1 LSALTKI
8 LIVLL
13 TIASIFLC
21 GIMVTYVA
29 NADNYKQKY
38 NNLYVDLQDSVQKRK
53 GAETQLKEEIDKAG
67 RQIKVLND
75 KIASL
80 NMQIEQTKSDLAEAE
95 REKALLLKRVD
106 SFASIVE
113 GFTKTNDQQGL
124 LLKNSIARL
133 ESVEADLIK
142 EQSQHKETSRILFE
156 KIAIIRTL
164 EEKDKRLLEENAE
177 LQTKIDHFLRPVGK
191 TLAPPTPVTPIKT
204 KAKPVTPPTRD
215 ISLKGKI
222 TDVDL
227 KNSLAEISIGTAHG
241 VKEGMKFHV
250 TRGDEFICDILIL
263 DVEPEKSVGILDLF
277 NTEQPPKTGDNVS
290 TNL

>member
-1 LSALTKI
+1 LSTLTKI

-38 NNLYVDLQDSVQKRK
+38 DKLYVDLQDAVQKRR
-53 GAETQLKEEIDKAG
+53 AVETQLKEEIEKAD
-67 RQIKVLND
+67 QQKKELND
-75 KIASL
+75 NIASL
-80 NMQIEQTKSDLAEAE
+80 NLKIQQLEANLNEAE

-124 LLKNSIARL
+124 LLNNTIARL
-133 ESVEADLIK
+133 KTVEADLIK
-142 EQSQHKETSRILFE
+142 EQSQHKETSRLLFE
-156 KIAIIRTL
+156 KIAIIKTL

-177 LQTKIDHFLRPVGK
+177 LQTKLDQFLRQYGK
-191 TLAPPTPVTPIKT
+191 VLAPATPVTPVT
-204 KAKPVTPPTRD
+204 AKAKPAAPPTRE
-215 ISLKGKI
+215 ISLKGQI
-222 TDVDL
+222 TAVDL

-250 TRGDEFICDILIL
+250 TRGDQFICDIVIL
-263 DVEPEKSVGILDLF
+263 DVEPEKAIGWLELVQ
-277 NTEQPPKTGDNVS
+277 NEPKTGDIAS

>member
-1 LSALTKI
+1 
-8 LIVLL
+8 
-13 TIASIFLC
+13 
-21 GIMVTYVA
+21 MVTYVA

-38 NNLYVDLQDSVQKRK
+38 DKLYVDLQDAVQKRR
-53 GAETQLKEEIDKAG
+53 GVETQLKEEIEKAD
-67 RQIKVLND
+67 QQKKELND
-75 KIASL
+75 NIASL
-80 NMQIEQTKSDLAEAE
+80 NLKNQQLQADLDEAE

-124 LLKNSIARL
+124 LLNNTIARL
-133 ESVEADLIK
+133 ENIEADLIK
-142 EQSQHKETSRILFE
+142 EQSQHKETSRLLFE

-177 LQTKIDHFLRPVGK
+177 LQTKLDQFLRQYGK
-191 TLAPPTPVTPIKT
+191 VLAPATPVTPVT
-204 KAKPVTPPTRD
+204 AKAKPAAPPTRD
-215 ISLKGKI
+215 ISLKGQI
-222 TDVDL
+222 TAVDS

-250 TRGDEFICDILIL
+250 TRGDQFICDIVIL
-263 DVEPEKSVGILDLF
+263 DVEPEKAIGWLELVQD
-277 NTEQPPKTGDNVS
+277 QPKTGDIVN

>member
-1 LSALTKI
+1 MSALTKV

-38 NNLYVDLQDSVQKRK
+38 DRLYVDLQDAVQKRK
-53 GAETQLKEEIDKAG
+53 AVEAQLKEEIDKAD
-67 RQIKVLND
+67 QQAKVLND
-75 KIASL
+75 NIASL
-80 NMQIEQTKSDLAEAE
+80 NLRIQQLEANLKEAE
-95 REKALLLKRVD
+95 RENALLLKRVD
-106 SFASIVE
+106 NFASIVE

-124 LLKNSIARL
+124 LLKNTIARL
-133 ESVEADLIK
+133 EKVEADLIK
-142 EQSQHKETSRILFE
+142 EQSQHKETSRLLFE
-156 KIAIIRTL
+156 KMAIIKTL

-177 LQTKIDHFLRPVGK
+177 LQAKLEQFLREYGK
-191 TLAPPTPVTPIKT
+191 APAPPTPVTPIT
-204 KAKPVTPPTRD
+204 AKAKPAAPPTGA
-215 ISLKGKI
+215 ISLKGQV
-222 TDVDL
+222 TAVDL

-250 TRGDEFICDILIL
+250 TRGDQFICDIVIL
-263 DVEPEKSVGILDLF
+263 DVEPERAIGWLELLQDD
-277 NTEQPPKTGDNVS
+277 PKAGDIAS

>member
-38 NNLYVDLQDSVQKRK
+38 DRLYVDLQDAVQKRK
-53 GAETQLKEEIDKAG
+53 SVETQLKEEIEKAD
-67 RQIKVLND
+67 RQRKQLSDN
-75 KIASL
+75 IASL
-80 NMQIEQTKSDLAEAE
+80 NLKIQQLEAGLDE
-95 REKALLLKRVD
+95 ADREKALLLRRVD

-124 LLKNSIARL
+124 LLNNTIARL
-133 ESVEADLIK
+133 ETVEADLIK
-142 EQSQHKETSRILFE
+142 EQSQHKETTRLLFE
-156 KIAIIRTL
+156 KIAIIKTL
-164 EEKDKRLLEENAE
+164 EEKDKRLLEENTE
-177 LQTKIDHFLRPVGK
+177 LQTKLEQFLRQYGK
-191 TLAPPTPVTPIKT
+191 VLAPPTPVTPVT
-204 KAKPVTPPTRD
+204 AKAKPAAPPTRD
-215 ISLKGKI
+215 IRLKGQI
-222 TDVDL
+222 TAVDL

-250 TRGDEFICDILIL
+250 TRGDQFICDIVIL
-263 DVEPEKSVGILDLF
+263 DVEPEKAIGWLELVQDQPKVGDIA
-277 NTEQPPKTGDNVS
+277 S

>member
-1 LSALTKI
+1 LSTLTKI

-38 NNLYVDLQDSVQKRK
+38 DKLYVDLQDAVQKRR
-53 GAETQLKEEIDKAG
+53 GIETQLKEEIQKAD
-67 RQIKVLND
+67 QQKKELSDN
-75 KIASL
+75 IASL
-80 NMQIEQTKSDLAEAE
+80 NLKIQQLEADFNE
-95 REKALLLKRVD
+95 AQREKALLLQRVD
-106 SFASIVE
+106 VFAAEVAT
-113 GFTKTNDQQGL
+113 FTKTNQDQRAL
-124 LLKNSIARL
+124 LENTIKTWKN
-133 ESVEADLIK
+133 VEADLIK
-142 EQSQHKETSRILFE
+142 EQSQHKETSRLLFE

-177 LQTKIDHFLRPVGK
+177 LQTKLDQFLRQYGK
-191 TLAPPTPVTPIKT
+191 VLAPATPVTPVT
-204 KAKPVTPPTRD
+204 AKAKPAAPPTRE
-215 ISLKGKI
+215 ISLKGQI
-222 TDVDL
+222 TAVDL

-250 TRGDEFICDILIL
+250 TRGDQFVCDIVIL
-263 DVEPEKSVGILDLF
+263 DVEPEKAIGWLELVQD
-277 NTEQPPKTGDNVS
+277 EPKAGDIAS

>member
-1 LSALTKI
+1 MSALTKI

-38 NNLYVDLQDSVQKRK
+38 DRLYIDLQDAVQKRK
-53 GAETQLKEEIDKAG
+53 GVETQLKEEIEKTD
-67 RQIKVLND
+67 RQVKVLND
-75 KIASL
+75 NIASL
-80 NMQIEQTKSDLAEAE
+80 NIKIQQLQANLNEAD

-124 LLKNSIARL
+124 LLKNTIARL
-133 ESVEADLIK
+133 ETVEAELIK
-142 EQSQHKETSRILFE
+142 EQSQHKETTRFLFE
-156 KIAIIRTL
+156 KMAIIKTL
-164 EEKDKRLLEENAE
+164 EEEDKRLLEENAE
-177 LQTKIDHFLRPVGK
+177 LQTKLDQFLRQYGK
-191 TLAPPTPVTPIKT
+191 ALAPPTPVTPIT
-204 KAKPVTPPTRD
+204 AKAKPAAPPTRD
-215 ISLKGKI
+215 IRLKGQI
-222 TDVDL
+222 TAVDL

-250 TRGDEFICDILIL
+250 TRGDQFICDIVIL
-263 DVEPEKSVGILDLF
+263 DVEPEKAIGWLELVQ
-277 NTEQPPKTGDNVS
+277 EQPKVGDIAS

>member
-1 LSALTKI
+1 MSTLTKI

-38 NNLYVDLQDSVQKRK
+38 DKLYVDLQDAVQKRR
-53 GAETQLKEEIDKAG
+53 AVETQLKEEIEKAD
-67 RQIKVLND
+67 QQKKTLND
-75 KIASL
+75 NIASL
-80 NMQIEQTKSDLAEAE
+80 NLKIQQLEANLNEAE

-124 LLKNSIARL
+124 LLNNTIARL
-133 ESVEADLIK
+133 KTVEADLIK
-142 EQSQHKETSRILFE
+142 EQSQHKETSRLLFE

-177 LQTKIDHFLRPVGK
+177 LQTKLDQFLRQYGK
-191 TLAPPTPVTPIKT
+191 VLAPPTPVTPIT
-204 KAKPVTPPTRD
+204 AKAKPAAPVTRE
-215 ISLKGKI
+215 ISLKGQI
-222 TDVDL
+222 TAVDL

-250 TRGDEFICDILIL
+250 TRGDKFICDIVIL
-263 DVEPEKSVGILDLF
+263 DVEPEKAIGWLELVQD
-277 NTEQPPKTGDNVS
+277 EPKAGDIAS

>member
-1 LSALTKI
+1 MSALTKI

-38 NNLYVDLQDSVQKRK
+38 DRLYVDLQDAVQKRK
-53 GAETQLKEEIDKAG
+53 SVETQLKEEIEKAD
-67 RQIKVLND
+67 RQRKQLSDN
-75 KIASL
+75 IASL
-80 NMQIEQTKSDLAEAE
+80 NLKIQQLEAGLDE
-95 REKALLLKRVD
+95 ADREKALLLRRVD

-124 LLKNSIARL
+124 LLNNTIARL
-133 ESVEADLIK
+133 ETVEADLIK
-142 EQSQHKETSRILFE
+142 EQSQHKETTRLLFE
-156 KIAIIRTL
+156 KIAIIKTL
-164 EEKDKRLLEENAE
+164 EEKDKRLLEENTE
-177 LQTKIDHFLRPVGK
+177 LQTKLEQFLRQYGK
-191 TLAPPTPVTPIKT
+191 VLAPPTPVTPVT
-204 KAKPVTPPTRD
+204 AKAKPAAPPTRD
-215 ISLKGKI
+215 IRLKGQI
-222 TDVDL
+222 TAVDL

-250 TRGDEFICDILIL
+250 TRGDQFICDIVIL
-263 DVEPEKSVGILDLF
+263 DVEPEKAIGWLELVQDQPKVGDIA
-277 NTEQPPKTGDNVS
+277 S

>member
-1 LSALTKI
+1 LSTLTKI

-38 NNLYVDLQDSVQKRK
+38 DRLYVDLQDALQKRK
-53 GAETQLKEEIDKAG
+53 SVETQLKEEIEKAD
-67 RQIKVLND
+67 RQQKVLND
-75 KIASL
+75 NIASL
-80 NMQIEQTKSDLAEAE
+80 NLKTQQLQANLDEAE

-124 LLKNSIARL
+124 LLGNTIARL
-133 ESVEADLIK
+133 ESVEAELIK
-142 EQSQHKETSRILFE
+142 EQSQHKETSRFLFE
-156 KIAIIRTL
+156 KMAIIKTL
-164 EEKDKRLLEENAE
+164 EEEDKRLLEENAE
-177 LQTKIDHFLRPVGK
+177 LQTKLDQFLRQYGK
-191 TLAPPTPVTPIKT
+191 VFAPPTPVTPIT
-204 KAKPVTPPTRD
+204 AKAKPAAPPTRD
-215 ISLKGKI
+215 IRLKGQI
-222 TDVDL
+222 TAVDL

-250 TRGDEFICDILIL
+250 TRGDRFICDIVIL
-263 DVEPEKSVGILDLF
+263 DVEPEKAIGWLELVQDEPIA
-277 NTEQPPKTGDNVS
+277 GDIVS

>member
-1 LSALTKI
+1 LSTLTKI

-38 NNLYVDLQDSVQKRK
+38 DKLYVDLQDAVQKRR
-53 GAETQLKEEIDKAG
+53 AVETQLKEEIEKAD
-67 RQIKVLND
+67 QQKKTLND
-75 KIASL
+75 NIASL
-80 NMQIEQTKSDLAEAE
+80 NLKIQQLEANLNEAE

-124 LLKNSIARL
+124 LLNNTIARL
-133 ESVEADLIK
+133 KTVEADLIK
-142 EQSQHKETSRILFE
+142 EQSQHKETSRLLFE

-177 LQTKIDHFLRPVGK
+177 LQTKLDQFLRQYGK
-191 TLAPPTPVTPIKT
+191 VLAPPTPVTPIT
-204 KAKPVTPPTRD
+204 AKAKPAAPVTRE
-215 ISLKGKI
+215 ISLKGQI
-222 TDVDL
+222 TAVDL

-250 TRGDEFICDILIL
+250 TRGDKFICDIVIL
-263 DVEPEKSVGILDLF
+263 DVEPEKAIGWLELVQD
-277 NTEQPPKTGDNVS
+277 EPKAGDIAS

>member
-1 LSALTKI
+1 MSTLTKI

-38 NNLYVDLQDSVQKRK
+38 DRLYVDLQDAVQKRK
-53 GAETQLKEEIDKAG
+53 SVETQLKEEIDKAN
-67 RQIKVLND
+67 RQQKALND
-75 KIASL
+75 NIASL
-80 NMQIEQTKSDLAEAE
+80 NLKIQQLEADLNEAD

-124 LLKNSIARL
+124 LLKNTIARL

-142 EQSQHKETSRILFE
+142 EQSQHKETTRLLFE
-156 KIAIIRTL
+156 KMAIIKTL

-177 LQTKIDHFLRPVGK
+177 LQTKLDQFLRQYGK
-191 TLAPPTPVTPIKT
+191 VLAPPTPVTPVT
-204 KAKPVTPPTRD
+204 AKAKPAAPPTRD
-215 ISLKGKI
+215 IRLKGQV
-222 TDVDL
+222 TAVDL

-250 TRGDEFICDILIL
+250 TRGDQFICDIVIL
-263 DVEPEKSVGILDLF
+263 DVQPEKAIGWLELLQDD
-277 NTEQPPKTGDNVS
+277 PKAGDIAS

>member
-1 LSALTKI
+1 MSALTKI

-29 NADNYKQKY
+29 NTDNYKQKY
-38 NNLYVDLQDSVQKRK
+38 DRLYVDLQDAVQKRK
-53 GAETQLKEEIDKAG
+53 SVETQLKEEIEKAN
-67 RQIKVLND
+67 RLQKTLND
-75 KIASL
+75 NIASL
-80 NMQIEQTKSDLAEAE
+80 NLKIQQLEAGLDE
-95 REKALLLKRVD
+95 ADREKALLLRRVD

-124 LLKNSIARL
+124 LLNNTLARL
-133 ESVEADLIK
+133 EKVEAELIK
-142 EQSQHKETSRILFE
+142 EQSQHKETTRLFFE
-156 KIAIIRTL
+156 KMAIIKTL

-177 LQTKIDHFLRPVGK
+177 LQTKLEQFLRQYGK
-191 TLAPPTPVTPIKT
+191 VLAPPTPVTPVT
-204 KAKPVTPPTRD
+204 AKAKPAAPPTRD
-215 ISLKGKI
+215 IRLKGQI
-222 TDVDL
+222 TIVDL

-250 TRGDEFICDILIL
+250 TRGDQFICDIVIL
-263 DVEPEKSVGILDLF
+263 DVEPEKAIGWLELVQD
-277 NTEQPPKTGDNVS
+277 EPKAGDIAS

>member
-1 LSALTKI
+1 LSTLTKI

-38 NNLYVDLQDSVQKRK
+38 DKLYVDLQDAVQKRR
-53 GAETQLKEEIDKAG
+53 GIETQLKEEIQKAD
-67 RQIKVLND
+67 QQKKELSDN
-75 KIASL
+75 IASL
-80 NMQIEQTKSDLAEAE
+80 NLKIQQLEADFNE
-95 REKALLLKRVD
+95 AQREKALLLQRVD
-106 SFASIVE
+106 VFAAEVAT
-113 GFTKTNDQQGL
+113 FTKTNQDQRAL
-124 LLKNSIARL
+124 LENTIKTWKN
-133 ESVEADLIK
+133 VEADLIK
-142 EQSQHKETSRILFE
+142 EQSQHKETSRLLFE

-177 LQTKIDHFLRPVGK
+177 LQTKLDQFLRQYGK
-191 TLAPPTPVTPIKT
+191 VLAPATPVTPVT
-204 KAKPVTPPTRD
+204 AKAKPAAPPIRD
-215 ISLKGKI
+215 ISLKGQI
-222 TDVDL
+222 TAVDL

-250 TRGDEFICDILIL
+250 TRGDQFVCDIVIL
-263 DVEPEKSVGILDLF
+263 DVEPEKAIGWLELVQD
-277 NTEQPPKTGDNVS
+277 EPKAGDIAS

>member
-1 LSALTKI
+1 MSTLTKI
-8 LIVLL
+8 LIVLM

-38 NNLYVDLQDSVQKRK
+38 NNVYVDLQDAVQKRK
-53 GAETQLKEEIDKAG
+53 GAETQLKEETDKANL
-67 RQIKVLND
+67 QIKTIND
-75 KIASL
+75 KNASL
-80 NMQIEQTKSDLAEAE
+80 NINIKQLEADLAEME
-95 REKALLLKRVD
+95 RENALLLKRVD

-124 LLKNSIARL
+124 LLKNTIARL
-133 ESVEADLIK
+133 ESVEAGLIK

-156 KIAIIRTL
+156 KMAIIKTL

-177 LQTKIDHFLRPVGK
+177 LQTKLDQFLRQYGK
-191 TLAPPTPVTPIKT
+191 TLAPPTPVTPVT
-204 KAKPVTPPTRD
+204 DKAKPAPLPTKD
-215 ISLKGKI
+215 ISLKGQI
-222 TDVDL
+222 TAVDL
-227 KNSLAEISIGTAHG
+227 KNSLAEISIGTANG

-250 TRGDEFICDILIL
+250 TRGDQFICDIVIL
-263 DVEPEKSVGILDLF
+263 DVEPEKAIGWLELVQQD
-277 NTEQPPKTGDNVS
+277 PKAGDNVS